1 MKIREVMEKL
11 QEISRESE
19 RVSSVLRAKDMML
32 NAALAGRDPAEIEK
46 AREEVVAA
54 FEASVDFKI
63 KATKQGEELQRKQ
76 LEADDD

>member
-19 RVSSVLRAKDMML
+19 RVSSVLKAKDMML

>member
-19 RVSSVLRAKDMML
+19 RVSSILKAKDMML
-32 NAALAGRDPAEIEK
+32 SAALAGRDPVEIEK
-46 AREEVVAA
+46 AREELVAA
-54 FEASVDFKI
+54 FEANVDFKI
-63 KATKQGEELQRKQ
+63 KATRQGEELQRKQ

>member
-1 MKIREVMEKL
+1 MRIREVMEKL
-11 QEISRESE
+11 QEINRESE
-19 RVSSVLRAKDMML
+19 RVSSILKAKEMML
-32 NAALAGRDPAEIEK
+32 NAALASRDPAEIEK
-46 AREEVVAA
+46 AREELVAA